1 MSTGLK
7 KYSQYKDSGVEWLGQ
22 IPAHWEF
29 IKLKYCSDIF
39 NGNSLNDNLKNKFQS
54 FEEEGL
60 AYISSKDINLNTS
73 EINYESGLRIP
84 FNEKK
89 YKIAPKNSILLCIE
103 GGSAGRKIAFTNQ
116 NVCFVNKLA
125 CLHSKKNMI
134 SKYLFYTSRASIFTE
149 QFFLAL
155 TGLIGGVSISN
166 ISNFVVP
173 LPPLEEQQ
181 AIADFLD
188 RKTQQIERV
197 IAQKEKM
204 IALLKERKQIII
216 QQAVTKGLNPDV
228 PLKDSGVEW
237 LGEIPAHWE
246 TIKTK
251 YCGKIKSGDSLT
263 ATMQNQNGSFEVW
276 GGNGF
281 MGYHDSFNVYEN
293 ILIIGRV
300 GAQCGNIKI
309 TEKPIFVTDNA
320 LIFKV
325 NKKIYTLFLLYCLK
339 ARDLNRLNES
349 NAQPLITATKVYD
362 TIIVNPPIE
371 EQKQIVDFIEAQ
383 SAKIDNAINLQQ
395 QQIERLREL
404 KTSLIDSAVTGKIKV
419 Y

>member
-246 TIKTK
+246 VKKLKFCTEINKNSLDENTKSNLPIK
-251 YCGKIKSGDSLT
+251 YVDIGSV
-263 ATMQNQNGSFEVW
+263 SFE
-276 GGNGF
+276 NGIEK
-281 MGYHDSFNVYEN
+281 VEN
-293 ILIIGRV
+293 YTFANSPSRARRIAKINNIIVSTVR
-300 GAQCGNIKI
+300 
-309 TEKPIFVTDNA
+309 T
-320 LIFKV
+320 
-325 NKKIYTLFLLYCLK
+325 YLK
-339 ARDLNRLNES
+339 AITLVKEEFSDCVFSTGFAILECKNMLNSYFLSFFVKSDAFTKQVDLS
-349 NAQPLITATKVYD
+349 SKGMSYP
-362 TIIVNPPIE
+362 
-371 EQKQIVDFIEAQ
+371 
-383 SAKIDNAINLQQ
+383 AINSTDLSN
-395 QQIERLREL
+395 L
-404 KTSLIDSAVTGKIKV
+404 
-419 Y
+419 